1 MTDTFDVNEYKQ
13 MLEDILEMNK
23 RYVVISGFGDIIFLD
38 GSPIFKGFTK
48 DNYWVIMGSD
58 NDDMIVEAIMMD
70 GAEHVDREGEY
81 NFDAILKN
89 VPGEYDE
96 YGRCTMRGYLE
107 IAWIELNFI
116 QTFEQRDRQHKL
128 DELLAKDMENLFKF

>member
-1 MTDTFDVNEYKQ
+1 MTEYKQ
-13 MLEDILEMNK
+13 MFEDVLEMNK

-48 DNYWVIMGSD
+48 DNYWVIMGNN

-70 GAEHVDREGEY
+70 GATDADREGEY
-81 NFDAILKN
+81 NFNAILKN

-96 YGRCTMRGYLE
+96 YGRCTLRDTLE
-107 IAWIELNFI
+107 IAWIELDFI
-116 QTFEQRDRQHKL
+116 QTFEQRERQNKL
-128 DELLAKDMENLFKF
+128 DELLFLDVDNLFA